1 MTEVAGLFGWSPL
14 SADLP
19 QQRPAI
25 DGLAGIVGSP
35 RRSERIA
42 AAAADLRDGLNRSWL
57 WMALAH
63 QDLRLRYRG
72 SLLGPF
78 WQTVTT
84 VVMIGA
90 MGLIYVKLFRTTLDN
105 YLPLLTVG
113 LIVWQF
119 ISGMII
125 EGCST
130 FYSAQG
136 IIQQVKLP
144 FSLHVYRLVYRNLLV
159 LAHNFVIVP
168 IVLALFPHPVAWLRL
183 VELLPGMALLVVN
196 GVSVSLLL
204 GMISARF
211 RDVPPI
217 VASVVQ
223 VVFFVT
229 PIFWSAEAL
238 GANRWWVELNPL
250 FAAIDVL
257 RSPLLGLPTAPHSW
271 PILIVASGLLGG
283 VSFAFFARFRARI
296 AFWV

>member
-1 MTEVAGLFGWSPL
+1 M

-19 QQRPAI
+19 QHSRAADRLTPFDRVAE
-25 DGLAGIVGSP
+25 V
-35 RRSERIA
+35 A
-42 AAAADLRDGLNRSWL
+42 AAPDRTARMAAAVSDLVEGFSRSWL

-63 QDLRLRYRG
+63 QDMRLRYRG

-84 VVMIGA
+84 IVMIGS
-90 MGLIYVKLFRTTLDN
+90 MGFIYAKLFHTPLET
-105 YLPLLTVG
+105 YLPMLTVG
-113 LIVWQF
+113 LILWQF

-125 EGCST
+125 EGCTT
-130 FYSAQG
+130 FFSAQG

-168 IVLALFPHPVAWLRL
+168 IVLVLFPQPIAWLRL
-183 VELLPGMALLVVN
+183 IAVLPAMAFILLD
-196 GVSVSLLL
+196 GVSLSFLL

-229 PIFWSAEAL
+229 PIFWSADAL
-238 GANRWWVELNPL
+238 GPYRAWAELNPI
-250 FAAIDVL
+250 FAAIDVV
-257 RSPLLGLPTAPHSW
+257 RAPLLGQPTAAHSW
-271 PILIVASGLLGG
+271 QVLTAVSVALGAAG
-283 VSFAFFARFRARI
+283 FAFFARFRARI

>member
-1 MTEVAGLFGWSPL
+1 M
-14 SADLP
+14 SADLEQNNRAVDRLP
-19 QQRPAI
+19 PF
-25 DGLAGIVGSP
+25 AGVTGQP
-35 RRSERIA
+35 DRAERLA
-42 AAAADLRDGLNRSWL
+42 AAAADLRDGLARSWL

-63 QDLRLRYRG
+63 QDMRLRYRG

-84 VVMIGA
+84 IVLIGS
-90 MGLIYVKLFRTTLDN
+90 MGFIYAKLFHTALEH
-105 YLPLLTVG
+105 YLPMLTVG
-113 LIVWQF
+113 LIMWQF
-119 ISGMII
+119 ISAMIV
-125 EGCST
+125 EGCTT
-130 FYSAQG
+130 FFSAQN

-168 IVLALFPHPVAWLRL
+168 VVLILFPQPVAWQRL
-183 VELLPGMALLVVN
+183 LAAIPAMALILFD
-196 GVSVSLLL
+196 GAALAFLL

-229 PIFWSAEAL
+229 PIFWSPAAL
-238 GANRWWVELNPL
+238 GPWRAWAELNPI
-250 FAAIDVL
+250 FAAIDVV
-257 RSPLLGLPTAPHSW
+257 RAPFLGEPTAPHSW
-271 PILIVASGLLGG
+271 QILVG
-283 VSFAFFARFRARI
+283 VSIVVGALAFAFFARFRARI

>member
-1 MTEVAGLFGWSPL
+1 L

-25 DGLAGIVGSP
+25 DGLAGVAGSP

-42 AAAADLRDGLNRSWL
+42 AAAADLRDGLDRRWL

-63 QDLRLRYRG
+63 QDMRLRYRG

-84 VVMIGA
+84 VVMIGS
-90 MGLIYVKLFRTTLDN
+90 MGLIYAKLFQTTLQN
-105 YLPLLTVG
+105 YLPMLTVG

-130 FYSAQG
+130 FLSAQG

-144 FSLHVYRLVYRNLLV
+144 LSLHVYRLVYRNLLV

-168 IVLALFPHPVAWLRL
+168 IVLLMFPRPLAWLRL
-183 VELLPGMALLVVN
+183 AELLPGMALLVLN
-196 GVSVSLLL
+196 GVSVSFLF

-217 VASVVQ
+217 VASIVQ
-223 VVFFVT
+223 VAFFVT

-238 GANRWWVELNPL
+238 GANRWWAELNPL

-257 RSPLLGLPTAPHSW
+257 RAPLLGRSTAPHSW
-271 PILIVASGLLGG
+271 QILVLVSGLLGG

>member
-1 MTEVAGLFGWSPL
+1 L

-19 QQRPAI
+19 QPRPAI
-25 DGLAGIVGSP
+25 DGLAGVAGSP

-42 AAAADLRDGLNRSWL
+42 AAAADLRDGLDRRWL

-63 QDLRLRYRG
+63 QDMRLRYRG

-84 VVMIGA
+84 VVMIGS
-90 MGLIYVKLFRTTLDN
+90 MGLIYAKLFQTTLQN
-105 YLPLLTVG
+105 YLPMLTVG

-130 FYSAQG
+130 FFSAQG

-144 FSLHVYRLVYRNLLV
+144 LSLHVYRLVYRNLLV

-168 IVLALFPHPVAWLRL
+168 IVLLMFPRPLAWPRL
-183 VELLPGMALLVVN
+183 AELLPGMALLILN
-196 GVSVSLLL
+196 GVSVSFLF

-217 VASVVQ
+217 VASIVQ
-223 VVFFVT
+223 VAFFVT

-238 GANRWWVELNPL
+238 GANRWWAELNPL

-257 RSPLLGLPTAPHSW
+257 RAPLLGRPTAPHSW
-271 PILIVASGLLGG
+271 LILVLISALLGG

>member
-1 MTEVAGLFGWSPL
+1 M

-19 QQRPAI
+19 QHSRTADPLTPFESIGEPAFASAP
-25 DGLAGIVGSP
+25 DRA
-35 RRSERIA
+35 ERVA
-42 AAAADLRDGLNRSWL
+42 AAAADLVDGLSRSWL

-63 QDLRLRYRG
+63 QDMRLRYRG

-84 VVMIGA
+84 IVMIA
-90 MGLIYVKLFRTTLDN
+90 SMGFIYAKLFHLGLET

-113 LIVWQF
+113 LIFWQF
-119 ISGMII
+119 ISGMIL
-125 EGCST
+125 EGCTT
-130 FYSAQG
+130 FYSAQV

-159 LAHNFVIVP
+159 LAHNFIIVP
-168 IVLALFPHPVAWLRL
+168 IVLLLFPQPVAWLRL
-183 VELLPGMALLVVN
+183 LGAIPAMALILFD
-196 GVSVSLLL
+196 GVSVSFLL

-217 VASVVQ
+217 VGSIVQ
-223 VVFFVT
+223 VVFFIT

-238 GANRWWVELNPL
+238 GPYRGWAELNPI
-250 FAAIDVL
+250 FAAIDVI
-257 RSPLLGLPTAPHSW
+257 RAPLLGRPTAPHSW
-271 PILIVASGLLGG
+271 QILVVLSVALGA